1 MLLCI
6 KLLLVLFG
14 LYNQLPPVYA
24 GDGELISRDSRC
36 FEPLFFSVVP
46 AGTSKYMVILYQD
59 PVNDSI

>member
-1 MLLCI
+1 MLLCM

-46 AGTSKYMVILYQD
+46 AGTVEIHGYFIPRS
-59 PVNDSI
+59 SE